1 MRRPRRAGAVVGPQ
15 PPLPQSWVPRVG
27 NAAVG
32 MVLLL
37 FLVPFLAVF
46 GGSPWYLQVAFV
58 LFGLPLMVLGVCAL
72 SSAIRPGSVA
82 RFFRLLRRR
91 R

>member
-1 MRRPRRAGAVVGPQ
+1 M
-15 PPLPQSWVPRVG
+15 PRVG

-32 MVLLL
+32 VVLLL

-46 GGSPWYLQVAFV
+46 RGSPWYLQVAFV
-58 LFGLPLMVLGVCAL
+58 LFGVPLILLGVCAL

-82 RFFRLLRRR
+82 RTFRRLRRR